1 MRVIG
6 IIPARSGSKAVKNK
20 NIKQINNMPLIY
32 WTINTA
38 LKSKLDE
45 VIVSTDSR
53 KIKKICEKYGA
64 KVPFIRPLRISKD
77 NSKSIDVVKHALKFY
92 EKKNIFYDAV
102 LLLQPTCPL
111 RTVQDINKSLK
122 ILKKE
127 KILVQLF
134 HFKKLKAF
142 TPHE

>member
-1 MRVIG
+1 MMNILA
-6 IIPARSGSKAVKNK
+6 IIPARGGSKEIKNK
-20 NIKQINNMPLIY
+20 NIINFCGKPLIY

-92 EKKNIFYDAV
+92 EKKKYF
-102 LLLQPTCPL
+102 L
-111 RTVQDINKSLK
+111 
-122 ILKKE
+122 
-127 KILVQLF
+127 
-134 HFKKLKAF
+134 
-142 TPHE
+142 